1 MPTSAFD
8 LSGKVAIVTGG
19 NGGIGLGMARGLA
32 EAGAGVAIIGRNEAK
47 SNAAVADSPI
57 GTDQSHR
64 AVGLQKVEVYRR
76 GMRGGSASVP
86 VDIREKERNRHV
98 EHLGNP
104 EQPAGGDA
112 VRAPLV
118 FLNLLER
125 DAESVAQLGLAQSAL
140 QPQSAHTFGD
150 LGVDRI
156 AAALSHQILRDI
168 PEFDPWP
175 PMPHRHRS
183 PAASQPR
190 VRGVA
195 NKRRNLRRSSGTQGL
210 HASLAGLSE
219 IHHRQNSGVA

>member
-1 MPTSAFD
+1 VGVSLPCPSTSA
-8 LSGKVAIVTGG
+8 KKNATG
-19 NGGIGLGMARGLA
+19 
-32 EAGAGVAIIGRNEAK
+32 
-47 SNAAVADSPI
+47 
-57 GTDQSHR
+57 
-64 AVGLQKVEVYRR
+64 
-76 GMRGGSASVP
+76 
-86 VDIREKERNRHV
+86 HV

-125 DAESVAQLGLAQSAL
+125 DAESVAQLALAQSAL

-156 AAALSHQILRDI
+156 AAALSHRILRDI
-168 PEFDPWP
+168 PGF
-175 PMPHRHRS
+175 RS
-183 PAASQPR
+183 ARQQPSQPR

-195 NKRRNLRRSSGTQGL
+195 NKRRNLRRSSGAQDL

-219 IHHRQNSGVA
+219 IRHRQNSGIA